1 MHVDLQMCP
10 TADIK
15 EKSAI
20 KHNIAKNP
28 EKISVYK
35 VVSYKDLPYII
46 LIYIDLC
53 KLEIFREIG
62 AMYGPLLA
70 ILFHVCRDASGS
82 LCGMLLTS
90 HSKLA
95 VHGYFCVLHN
105 SVVYLEFHISL
116 LPISK

>member
-15 EKSAI
+15 EKSAV

-46 LIYIDLC
+46 LIYIDFC
-53 KLEIFREIG
+53 KLEIFREIN

-82 LCGMLLTS
+82 LC
-90 HSKLA
+90 A
-95 VHGYFCVLHN
+95 
-105 SVVYLEFHISL
+105 SL
-116 LPISK
+116 PV